1 MIRSKGKE
9 MLDDNHQGHLVV
21 LGILED
27 GEGDDSREEDEDEEG
42 DDGGDGGE
50 GDSREDGDGENY
62 GEGKQP
68 APVYELGA
76 RVKKLFFIPGS
87 GTTRRK
93 WFEGTVINVEWSNKM
108 KTNLYLV
115 RYDDSDEECITEKE
129 AKRIL
134 FHSR

>member
-1 MIRSKGKE
+1 MAKE
-9 MLDDNHQGHLVV
+9 K
-21 LGILED
+21 
-27 GEGDDSREEDEDEEG
+27 
-42 DDGGDGGE
+42 
-50 GDSREDGDGENY
+50 NY

-76 RVKKLFFIPGS
+76 RVKKLFFVTGS
-87 GTTRRK
+87 STKRKK
-93 WFEGTVINVEWSNKM
+93 WFKGTVIKVEWSTKK